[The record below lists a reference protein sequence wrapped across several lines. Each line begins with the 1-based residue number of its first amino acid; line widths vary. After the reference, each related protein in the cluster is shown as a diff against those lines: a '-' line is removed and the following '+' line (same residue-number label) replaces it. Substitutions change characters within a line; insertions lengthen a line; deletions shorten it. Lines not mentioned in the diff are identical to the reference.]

1 MKRNISSNKTNFR
14 TERVLSPFLPYL
26 HNLTSRKTISSS
38 SLDGRDFPETYGN
51 GNLTN
56 FVYL

>member
-1 MKRNISSNKTNFR
+1 MKRNISSNKKNFR
-14 TERVLSPFLPYL
+14 TERVLSSFLPYL
-26 HNLTSRKTISSS
+26 YNLTSRKTISSS